1 MTSILKLLLRLGVIL
16 TLVGVGAMLFAG
28 PERVQAVV
36 QQVKTNLQ
44 KCIDDNID
52 DPVALRTQLREL
64 EKEYPKRIAQVRGD
78 LAELNQQIR
87 QTEREK
93 AISERVVALAEMD
106 LGHVETT
113 LKKASLARESG
124 AFFRNGTCKIEG
136 HFIDP
141 HQFEIRSDQIQ
152 NTIQAYSNRAAQAE
166 RELGYLA
173 KQRQRLEDLQVK
185 LEKERAQFQSQLWQ
199 LDRQVDAVARNDR
212 LIELL
217 NKRQKTIDEM
227 SRFEVGSLDD
237 LTARLS
243 QIRNRQE
250 AELEMLTESE
260 GRISYEERAEREI
273 RHEGAR
279 GSSQGGTILGF
290 PLPKKTPGSLEQAPE
305 TF

>member
-1 MTSILKLLLRLGVIL
+1 MTSILKLFLRLGVIL

-36 QQVKTNLQ
+36 QQVKTDLQ

-52 DPVALRTQLREL
+52 DPVALRTQLRDL

-93 AISERVVALAEMD
+93 AVSERVVALAEAD
-106 LGHVETT
+106 LGNVQTT
-113 LKKASLARESG
+113 LKKVPLAQESG
-124 AFFRNGTCKIEG
+124 VSFRNGTCKVDG
-136 HFIDP
+136 RFIDP
-141 HQFEIRSDQIQ
+141 HQFRIRADQIQ
-152 NTIQAYSNRAAQAE
+152 NTIQAYANRAAQAE

-185 LEKERAQFQSQLWQ
+185 LERERAQFQSQLWQ

-227 SRFEVGSLDD
+227 SKFEVGSLDS
-237 LTARLS
+237 LTAQLS

-260 GRISYEERAEREI
+260 GRVSYEERAEMEI
-273 RHEGAR
+273 RQGKSPE
-279 GSSQGGTILGF
+279 SSPQ
-290 PLPKKTPGSLEQAPE
+290 

>member
-1 MTSILKLLLRLGVIL
+1 MTSILKFFLRLGVIL
-16 TLVGVGAMLFAG
+16 TLVGVGAMVFAG

-36 QQVKTNLQ
+36 QQVKTDLQ

-52 DPVALRTQLREL
+52 DPVALRAQLRDL

-93 AISERVVALAEMD
+93 AISERVVALAEAD
-106 LGHVETT
+106 LGGVETT
-113 LKKASLARESG
+113 LKKVSLARESG
-124 AFFRNGTCKIEG
+124 PSFLSGACKVDG
-136 HFIDP
+136 RFIDP
-141 HQFEIRSDQIQ
+141 HQFQVRSSQIQ

-166 RELGYLA
+166 KELGYLD

-185 LEKERAQFQSQLWQ
+185 LERERAQFQSQLWQ

-227 SRFEVGSLDD
+227 SKFEVGSLDG
-237 LTARLS
+237 LTARLA

-260 GRISYEERAEREI
+260 GRISYEERAEMEI
-273 RHEGAR
+273 RQGKSL
-279 GSSQGGTILGF
+279 GSSQ
-290 PLPKKTPGSLEQAPE
+290 Q